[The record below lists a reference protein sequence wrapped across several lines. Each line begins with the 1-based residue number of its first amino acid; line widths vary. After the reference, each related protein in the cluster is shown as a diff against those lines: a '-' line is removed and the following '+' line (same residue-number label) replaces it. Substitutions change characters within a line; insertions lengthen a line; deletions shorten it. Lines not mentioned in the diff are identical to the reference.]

1 MKVRSIK
8 KQPIDEPGLFQALLK
23 KYPPP
28 EYALF
33 PQVPDGTG
41 LNKWRTADA
50 ISISL
55 WPSRGIV
62 IAGFELK
69 SHRGDWLNELRTP
82 EKAERVAHYCD
93 FWWVIASDDFVVKP
107 EEVPSTWGLMVLKK
121 NGLRIAKHAKEMKPE
136 RLDREFVAGLLRRAQ
151 KVLVDTEAL
160 EVAEE
165 RGYER
170 GKKDGADISVA
181 DRDLNHREHE
191 QLKKSVEAFREK
203 SGVEIAYWDGG
214 RIGEAVKRVMNGDDA
229 LRRLRYASKEVA
241 SALKQLEGAANE

>member
-1 MKVRSIK
+1 MKARSIK
-8 KQPIDEPGLFQALLK
+8 KEPVGEPQLFQALLK
-23 KYPPP
+23 KYPVP

-62 IAGFELK
+62 ISGFELK
-69 SHRGDWLNELRTP
+69 SHRGDWLKELRTP
-82 EKAERVAHYCD
+82 EKAEGIARYCD
-93 FWWVIASDDFVVKP
+93 FWWVVASDDFVVKV
-107 EEVPSTWGLMVLKK
+107 EEVPDTWGLLVLKK
-121 NGLRIAKHAKEMKPE
+121 NGLRAVKHAKEMKPE
-136 RLDREFVAGLLRRAQ
+136 ALDRLFVAGLLRRAQ

-170 GKKDGADISVA
+170 GKKDGADIRVA

-191 QLKKSVEAFREK
+191 QLKKSVQAFQEK

-214 RIGEAVKRVMNGDDA
+214 RIGEAVRRVMAGDDA
-229 LRRLRYASKEVA
+229 MRTLKMAIREVA
-241 SALKQLEGAANE
+241 RAHKQLEEAAK